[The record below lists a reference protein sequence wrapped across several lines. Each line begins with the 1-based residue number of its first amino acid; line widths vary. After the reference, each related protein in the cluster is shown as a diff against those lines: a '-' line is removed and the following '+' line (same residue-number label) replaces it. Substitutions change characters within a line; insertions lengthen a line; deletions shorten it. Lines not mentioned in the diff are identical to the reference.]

1 MENNIEIQFNFK
13 IPHSLNETKEMFMKT
28 ILMFIFVFSCAFLG
42 AATLINETFNGTNLP
57 AGWTFQGPQV
67 GAWSISPT
75 IVAGGS
81 ANEARLNNS
90 PGGYGTYRLISPP
103 IDTRKVHDMTL
114 SFRHMFDH
122 YDTQEFATIAVEL
135 AHDTESFDW
144 ELWYV
149 APTGDIGPTQVTVP
163 ISFDLGMSETTY
175 ISLVFRGN
183 NWYISSWYIDDIV
196 LTYNNTLGSGTWTT
210 GTYYPVGD
218 LIIPNGHTLTLQAG
232 TALLLSS
239 DKQLTVQGRLLANGT
254 ASQPITFTTPQIRQ
268 YWAGIKF
275 DNVNSTND
283 SSFIFNAIIEYSNDA
298 GIYIDHSNK
307 LRISNSIIRSNSS
320 NAGGGIYCNSSF
332 AIIEGCDFYDNTSTA
347 MGAAIVVSGSTPTV
361 RDNRMYNNTSIG
373 TGGSILHL
381 SACNLSGVYNNQ
393 ISANY
398 LSTSSNSFGVRTVN
412 ATGTFLRNLINNNQA
427 GGLYVYAGSTVS
439 TTVLNCD
446 IGYNGEVGFFNYAN
460 TVTLKNTIIW
470 GNGGYAISNYQSWDH
485 INISYCCFD
494 AGSTSNV
501 IPTDIS
507 NCVYSN
513 PQFINPTSG
522 SGTPDWSFFKDW
534 GLQLLSPCIDAGDPA
549 SPLNP
554 DGSIED
560 IGMYYRQLKPI
571 ITRVADV
578 PNDQGHQVDLNWNRN
593 DIDVAFYP
601 NAFYTVWREGSSRT
615 ENVVFITDLAQIT
628 QGFDPLGRDICFR
641 DGNRTWYYLQQV
653 WAMNFS
659 EYGWIAPTLLDATIS
674 GNNEVNFM
682 VAYHNNNGIWQSIPQ
697 SGYSVDN
704 IPPYAPARLTLT
716 PASANQF
723 NLTWDEVTEGV
734 WEGNSY
740 PELNLITYKIYAG
753 DTPYFEI
760 SPSSYLMSTT
770 YPFALLNNQT
780 QNKRFY
786 KIVAS
791 DSE

>member
-1 MENNIEIQFNFK
+1 
-13 IPHSLNETKEMFMKT
+13 MKT

-42 AATLINETFNGTNLP
+42 AATLINETFNGTTLP

-81 ANEARLNNS
+81 ANEVRLNYTPS
-90 PGGYGTYRLISPP
+90 GYGTYRLISPP

-149 APTGDIGPTQVTVP
+149 APTGDIAATQVTVP

-175 ISLVFRGN
+175 ISFVFRGN
-183 NWYISSWYIDDIV
+183 NWNINSWYIDNIV
-196 LTYNNTLGSGTWTT
+196 LTYNNTLGSGTWET
-210 GTYYPVGD
+210 GNHYINGNLY
-218 LIIPNGHTLTLQAG
+218 IPDGHTLTLVAG
-232 TALLLSS
+232 SKIYMDM
-239 DKQLTVQGRLLANGT
+239 DKTVEVNGRLLSMGSAEQPVEFAQLPLVEPWLGINIEVSNPANDSTLINHTIIQGSMHRGVDVQYAT
-254 ASQPITFTTPQIRQ
+254 KLRFSNCIFRNNSSPDTSSGGGLFASQCTLTL
-268 YWAGIKF
+268 
-275 DNVNSTND
+275 TN
-283 SSFIFNAIIEYSNDA
+283 
-298 GIYIDHSNK
+298 
-307 LRISNSIIRSNSS
+307 
-320 NAGGGIYCNSSF
+320 
-332 AIIEGCDFYDNTSTA
+332 CDFYSNYSPWA
-347 MGAAIVVSGSTPTV
+347 GAAAYFTSCNVTASGNTFRNNNGQSAVSLFWTDVSGFKDNLIVNNVCTTGTEAVRIQYGSGTFSRNLVANNFQIGIYVFGSTLEILHCTIANNESYGLYNNSSEITV
-361 RDNRMYNNTSIG
+361 RNTIFE
-373 TGGSILHL
+373 
-381 SACNLSGVYNNQ
+381 
-393 ISANY
+393 
-398 LSTSSNSFGVRTVN
+398 SNG
-412 ATGTFLRNLINNNQA
+412 
-427 GGLYVYAGSTVS
+427 
-439 TTVLNCD
+439 D
-446 IGYNGEVGFFNYAN
+446 IGESEIYNAAASTDLFIYYSCLPVGTANILGNGIDPANYAN
-460 TVTLKNTIIW
+460 NQETHAQFV
-470 GNGGYAISNYQSWDH
+470 
-485 INISYCCFD
+485 
-494 AGSTSNV
+494 
-501 IPTDIS
+501 
-507 NCVYSN
+507 N
-513 PQFINPTSG
+513 PSA
-522 SGTPDWSFFKDW
+522 W
-534 GLQLLSPCIDAGDPA
+534 GLAGNALAADWRPAYNSCTIDTGDPA
-549 SPLNP
+549 LPLDP
-554 DGSIED
+554 DLSRAD
-560 IGMYYRQLKPI
+560 IGMHYRMLKPLI
-571 ITRVADV
+571 AVAEDV
-578 PNDQGHQVDLNWNRN
+578 PNDQGHQVDLQWKRS

-682 VAYHNNNGIWQSIPQ
+682 VAYHNNNGIWQSIPH

-786 KIVAS
+786 KIVVS